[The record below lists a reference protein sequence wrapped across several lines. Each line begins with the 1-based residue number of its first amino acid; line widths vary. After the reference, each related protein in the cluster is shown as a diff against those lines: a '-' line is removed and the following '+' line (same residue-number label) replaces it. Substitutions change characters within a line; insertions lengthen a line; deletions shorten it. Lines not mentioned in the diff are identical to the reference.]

1 MSKKEETISPEPTIS
16 NPKDFTLSP
25 KSSDTSPENSMKN
38 IFKRKS
44 NQDLYASYKRDLGIS
59 HFNMKRAI
67 QSVGQWIINVENN
80 RNLQMRSD
88 FDEEK
93 EFKLKKQK
101 EIQSH
106 IEELSHYYNG
116 ENKITYF
123 NDKIRSHK
131 ELCKKYDEIKDKIN
145 DKIRNIKSILPELE
159 NKIINIKIQ
168 MKKLNK
174 ENLKLMEQVNNFE
187 NELSTRLEEDLEKIN
202 LNLDNNNFEESKNLN
217 NSGNSILTNSNN
229 SSMINNSIN
238 ISDILEKNEELKKKK
253 EKNDI
258 LREYLRDRK
267 NENDYI
273 IKNINQMNNNFF
285 RCKRIYREGMYE
297 IAKELLR
304 INEIELDKVINN
316 SNTNFNSLYFD
327 IYKTNYNSKVN
338 SDLFKK
344 SIINDNIKKKFKY
357 PIVEKAQPND
367 LLYKV
372 VKNIIDENN
381 TSNKINNIKK
391 NKFSWEEFKDFSA
404 YQIYTLLNI
413 NKEVLDKL
421 DTYIFN

>member
-16 NPKDFTLSP
+16 NPKDLTLSP

-44 NQDLYASYKRDLGIS
+44 TQDLYASYKRDLGIS

-106 IEELSHYYNG
+106 IEELSQYYNG
-116 ENKITYF
+116 EIKITYF

-253 EKNDI
+253 EKNVI